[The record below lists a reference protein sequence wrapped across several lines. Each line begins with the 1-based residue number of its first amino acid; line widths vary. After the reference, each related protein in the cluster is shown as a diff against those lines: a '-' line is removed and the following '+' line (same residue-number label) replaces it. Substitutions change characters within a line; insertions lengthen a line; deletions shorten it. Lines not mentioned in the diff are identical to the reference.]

1 MKKVLKYLDFTFL
14 RLLPMLFLIILFYS
28 IMRDELQAL
37 NRGVNYSLQKF
48 FYGTLPTLTFL
59 FLGVASI
66 FKRFDKTI
74 KLSKYIQYAACAIAL
89 TTMVIY
95 ALEVVGIL
103 KFLFRLHESY
113 DLFYL
118 LYSLKDAITFFAF
131 LMIVIS
137 CLLKDKF
144 FKTKWTL
151 VISSALI
158 FFVICFCELL
168 HMSSLYSAINLRMWF
183 NAAFSFRF
191 LFNSILLDFPI
202 FATIILGSAPIKQ
215 NKVGDDVHI
224 IPQE

>member
-14 RLLPMLFLIILFYS
+14 RFLPTLFLIILFYS

-37 NRGVNYSLQKF
+37 NRGVNYSLQKL

-59 FLGVASI
+59 FLGVTSI

-74 KLSKYIQYAACAIAL
+74 KFSKYIQYAACAIAL

-118 LYSLKDAITFFAF
+118 LYSLKDAIAFFAF

-137 CLLKDKF
+137 CFLKNKF
-144 FKTKWTL
+144 FKTKWILAILST
-151 VISSALI
+151 VI
-158 FFVICFCELL
+158 FFAIYFCGALY
-168 HMSSLYSAINLRMWF
+168 MRSMYSAINLRMWF
-183 NAAFSFRF
+183 NAAFNFEF
-191 LFNSILLDFPI
+191 LVNCILFYFPI
-202 FATIILGSAPIKQ
+202 FATIILGSAPVKKD
-215 NKVGDDVHI
+215 KVGTGALDC
-224 IPQE
+224 P